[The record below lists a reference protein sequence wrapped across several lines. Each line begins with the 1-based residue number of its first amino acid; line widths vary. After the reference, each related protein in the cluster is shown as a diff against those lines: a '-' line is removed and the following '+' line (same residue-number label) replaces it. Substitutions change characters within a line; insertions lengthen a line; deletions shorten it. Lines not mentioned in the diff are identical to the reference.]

1 LLIIE
6 AVVGSNRLKIV
17 LVGRFLH
24 QLVLYEDCRIDQEK
38 ISSFVLPA
46 AARSKQRSS
55 TWEAAA

>member
-6 AVVGSNRLKIV
+6 AVVGSNKLKIV

-24 QLVLYEDCRIDQEK
+24 QLVLCEDCRIDQEK

-46 AARSKQRSS
+46 AVRSEQRSS
-55 TWEAAA
+55 TWAVAA